1 MGKIARDLSDYSVLR
16 NLHVGNNDEEVKNDM
31 LKEFDK
37 ADKYFPDGIFV
48 DPKET
53 NEPKIRFR
61 ALSKYCAEHGKKPK
75 DLTDEEREHF
85 IIRD

>member
-1 MGKIARDLSDYSVLR
+1 
-16 NLHVGNNDEEVKNDM
+16 M

-37 ADKYFPDGIFV
+37 EDNYFPDGIFV

-53 NEPKIRFR
+53 NELKIQFR
-61 ALSKYCAEHGKKPK
+61 ALSKYCAEHGKKPE
-75 DLTDEEREHF
+75 DLTDEEREQF